1 MTSLG
6 KFFRT
11 TAFKLAV
18 IYLGV
23 LTIAS
28 GVLLVYIAQET
39 ASAMRDQIVE
49 TVDAE
54 ISGLAE
60 QYRAGGIRRLVGVV
74 DALSR
79 RPGASLYLVTDF
91 AGNALAGNI
100 QGISADAMAGAN
112 GQLQRIDYSRI
123 DDNARLEA
131 LVRVFEIKG
140 GFRVLVG
147 RDLAEQQFFR
157 VVLAESLR
165 YWLVILV
172 ILGFVTWIFVS
183 RRVLKRIDA
192 MSATGRR
199 IINGDLSERLPVDG
213 SGDEFDRL
221 ATGLNAM
228 LEKIEALLYGLK
240 DVSDNIAHD
249 LKTPLTR
256 MRNRLEGALREG
268 ADHDKAVYRST
279 LESAIEDCDH
289 LIRTFDALLRIAR
302 VEAGSS
308 DAEMT
313 TIDLKELTGEI
324 AELYEPLAEHE
335 GSTLSLGEVQPL
347 TAKGNRE
354 LLAQAL
360 VNLVENAL
368 KYGKDPATGSAKVA
382 IAVRREGDTAVLSVS
397 DTGAGIAET
406 DRERAARR
414 FVRLEAS
421 RSEPGSGLGLSL
433 VQAVAR
439 LHGGSLE
446 LGDAAPGLRAELRL
460 PVEEA
465 GAN

>member
-1 MTSLG
+1 MTPLG
-6 KFFRT
+6 KLFRT

-28 GVLLVYIAQET
+28 GVLLVFISQET
-39 ASAMRDQIVE
+39 ATVMRDQIVQ

-54 ISGLAE
+54 ISGLAN
-60 QYRAGGIRRLVGVV
+60 QYRSGGIRRLVGVV
-74 DALSR
+74 EALSR

-91 AGNALAGNI
+91 SGNTLAGNI
-100 QGISADAMAGAN
+100 QGLPADVLSGAD
-112 GQLQRIDYSRI
+112 GQLQRVSYSRI
-123 DDNARLEA
+123 DDRARFEA
-131 LVRVFEIKG
+131 LVRVFEIPG

-147 RDLAEQQFFR
+147 RDLEEQQFFR
-157 VVLAESLR
+157 AVLAEALR
-165 YWLVILV
+165 YWLIVVV

-192 MSATGRR
+192 MSATGRQ
-199 IINGDLSERLPVDG
+199 IMNGDLSERLPVDG

-256 MRNRLEGALREG
+256 LRNRLEGALREG
-268 ADHDKAVYRST
+268 ADRDKATYRST

-289 LIRTFDALLRIAR
+289 LIHTFDALLKIAR

-313 TIDLKELTGEI
+313 AVDLKELAGEI
-324 AELYEPLAEHE
+324 VELYEPLAEDQ
-335 GSTLSLGEVQPL
+335 GSTLSLGQAEAL
-347 TAKGNRE
+347 TLKGNRE

-368 KYGKDPATGSAKVA
+368 KYGKDPATGVA
-382 IAVRREGDTAVLSVS
+382 RVVVGVARQGDKAVLSVA
-397 DTGAGIAET
+397 DAGAGIAEA

-460 PVEEA
+460 PMKEKDA
-465 GAN
+465 T